1 MQAFRPAGAERTLV
15 DISGSYTFNAPPD
28 RVWDLLMD
36 TAVLSSCIPGCD
48 RFEPDGENRYNVT
61 LTVGLA
67 AITGTYSGTVVL
79 TDMIPHTSYRLVVE
93 GQGRPGFVKGSS
105 AIALRAHGATT
116 EVDVTGT
123 VQTGGPIARV
133 GQRLIGGVAKMMLD
147 RFFSCLQ
154 AKLENTL
161 QDHV

>member
-1 MQAFRPAGAERTLV
+1 M

-79 TDMIPHTSYRLVVE
+79 TDMIPHTSYRLEVE

-105 AIALRAHGATT
+105 AIALRAQGAAT
-116 EVDVTGT
+116 EVEVTGT

-154 AKLENTL
+154 AKLT
-161 QDHV
+161 VS